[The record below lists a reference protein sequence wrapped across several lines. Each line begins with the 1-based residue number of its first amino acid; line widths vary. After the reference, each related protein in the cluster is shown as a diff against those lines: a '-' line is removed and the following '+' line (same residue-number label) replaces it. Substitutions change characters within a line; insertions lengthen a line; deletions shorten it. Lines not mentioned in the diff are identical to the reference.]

1 MRNSL
6 RLLAVVKP
14 GRYLEAGNPTGLTG
28 LFTHA
33 APRSTLLYT
42 YGAILDKL
50 KAFPEHSVYR
60 QSTEALTKHRMKII
74 ESIKPEGYDEW
85 EKRATEKMEKYPE
98 VFQPGGHYDHQSVG
112 GQDFVTVQEQEDE
125 DDEGASVNPTY
136 KPAEVALFNRVGRS
150 EYSEAINWEPEPP
163 LEASQ
168 YVRRLDLLVLICLA
182 QDTDAFIHRIS
193 DAEQQIGGGLIE
205 EVIQV
210 AEGELKLVETMA
222 EYQVYV
228 SGLLA
233 IRLKGFTFS
242 SGSMLTSQRRWD
254 ELEEKPLPGQWD
266 YFARDQHT
274 PGTQEPPNK

>member
-1 MRNSL
+1 MRDTL

-14 GRYLEAGNPTGLTG
+14 SRYLQAGDPTGLTG
-28 LFTHA
+28 LFNHA

-50 KAFPEHSVYR
+50 KAFPDHSVYR

-85 EKRATEKMEKYPE
+85 EKRAAEKMEKYPE
-98 VFQPGGHYDHQSVG
+98 AFQPGGYYPHQSVG
-112 GQDFVTVQEQEDE
+112 GQDFVTVSQQNDEDE
-125 DDEGASVNPTY
+125 DEEEATLDSAQR
-136 KPAEVALFNRVGRS
+136 PAEVALFNRVGRE
-150 EYSEAINWEPEPP
+150 EYSKAVTWEPEPP

-168 YVRRLDLLVLICLA
+168 YVKRLELLVFIRLA
-182 QDTDAFIHRIS
+182 QDTDTFIHRIS

-228 SGLLA
+228 PRSTCESTERRHLLFWFNA
-233 IRLKGFTFS
+233 D
-242 SGSMLTSQRRWD
+242 TSAQM
-254 ELEEKPLPGQWD
+254 E
-266 YFARDQHT
+266 
-274 PGTQEPPNK
+274 

>member
-1 MRNSL
+1 MRNTL

-98 VFQPGGHYDHQSVG
+98 VFQPGGYYDHQSVG

-125 DDEGASVNPTY
+125 DDERASVDPMY
-136 KPAEVALFNRVGRS
+136 KPAEVALFNRVGRP
-150 EYSEAINWEPEPP
+150 EYLKAVTWEPEPP

-168 YVRRLDLLVLICLA
+168 YVRRLDLLVFICLA
-182 QDTDAFIHRIS
+182 QDTNAFIHRIS

-222 EYQVYV
+222 ESQVYV

-233 IRLKGFTFS
+233 IRLKGVIFS
-242 SGSMLTSQRRWD
+242 SGPLLTVQRRWD

>member
-1 MRNSL
+1 MRNTL

-14 GRYLEAGNPTGLTG
+14 GRYLEAGDPTGLTG
-28 LFTHA
+28 LFNHA

-42 YGAILDKL
+42 YGAILEKL
-50 KAFPEHSVYR
+50 KAFPDHSVYR

-85 EKRATEKMEKYPE
+85 EKRAKEKIEKYPE
-98 VFQPGGHYDHQSVG
+98 VFQPGGHYDHKSVG
-112 GQDFVTVQEQEDE
+112 GQDFVTVQEPEDE
-125 DDEGASVNPTY
+125 DDEGASVDPLT

-150 EYSEAINWEPEPP
+150 EFSDAVNWEPEPP
-163 LEASQ
+163 LELSQ
-168 YVRRLDLLVLICLA
+168 YVRRLDQLVSICLA
-182 QDTDAFIHRIS
+182 QDTDTFIHRIN

-222 EYQVYV
+222 ESQVYV
-228 SGLLA
+228 LGLPA
-233 IRLKGFTFS
+233 IRLKDIIFS
-242 SGSMLTSQRRWD
+242 SGPMLTFQHRWE